1 MQVFA
6 RALAAAGA
14 VLAAAVLIAALRPD
28 EAARPQ
34 VVRIAAA
41 SDLRFAL
48 EEAGERLSARTPPL
62 RLQAAY
68 GSSGNL
74 HAQLRQR
81 APFDLYLSADIAY
94 PVDLVSRGL
103 ADEAD
108 LFTYALG
115 RLVVWVPRASPL
127 PIERE
132 GLRGLTTAKRVA
144 IANPAH
150 APYGRAAETALRRA
164 DLWERLRPVLVYGEN
179 IAQAGQFVQSG
190 AADAG
195 IIAKSLAVAAAMRDK
210 GRWWEIPPGEYPA
223 LTQGGLILQWAQ
235 SRDAAIAV
243 REYLV
248 GAEGRELL
256 ARNGFGLPS
265 GSR

>member
-1 MQVFA
+1 MLMIA
-6 RALAAAGA
+6 RPLAAA
-14 VLAAAVLIAALRPD
+14 AAICGIVALILVLRPD
-28 EAARPQ
+28 EAASPPA
-34 VVRIAAA
+34 VRVAAA

-48 EEAGERLSARTPPL
+48 EEAGERLAARTPPL
-62 RLQAAY
+62 RLQATY

-94 PVDLVSRGL
+94 PEDLVSRGVGDH
-103 ADEAD
+103 AA

-132 GLRGLTTAKRVA
+132 GLRALEGADRVA

-150 APYGRAAETALRRA
+150 APYGRAAEAALRRA
-164 DLWERLRPVLVYGEN
+164 DLWERLRPFMVYGEN

-190 AADAG
+190 SADAG
-195 IIAKSLAVAAAMRDK
+195 IIAKSLAVASAMRDE
-210 GRWWEIPPGEYPA
+210 GRWWEVPADQYPA
-223 LTQGGLILQWAQ
+223 LIQGGLVLPWAR
-235 SRDAAIAV
+235 SPAAAVALRD
-243 REYLV
+243 YLL
-248 GAEGRELL
+248 AEEGRELL
-256 ARNGFGLPS
+256 ARNGFGLPPR
-265 GSR
+265 SR

>member
-1 MQVFA
+1 MLA
-6 RALAAAGA
+6 RAAATAAVVLVAAA
-14 VLAAAVLIAALRPD
+14 LIVALRPG
-28 EAARPQ
+28 AAIPPA
-34 VVRIAAA
+34 VVRVAAA

-48 EEAGERLSARTPPL
+48 EEIGERLSARTPPL

-74 HAQLRQR
+74 HAQLLQR

-94 PVDLVSRGL
+94 PADLVNRGL
-103 ADEAD
+103 ANKDD

-127 PIERE
+127 PIERD
-132 GLRGLTTAKRVA
+132 GLRALAAANRIA

-150 APYGRAAETALRRA
+150 APYGRAAEAALRRA
-164 DLWERLRPVLVYGEN
+164 DLWERLRPAMVYGEN

-190 AADAG
+190 SADAG
-195 IIAKSLAVAAAMRDK
+195 IIAKSLAVASAMRDE
-210 GRWWEIPPGEYPA
+210 GRWWEIPADDYPV
-223 LTQGGLILQWAQ
+223 LTQGGLILEWAQ
-235 SRDAAIAV
+235 SRGGAAAV
-243 REYLV
+243 RGYLL
-248 GAEGRELL
+248 GNEGRELL

-265 GSR
+265 GSH